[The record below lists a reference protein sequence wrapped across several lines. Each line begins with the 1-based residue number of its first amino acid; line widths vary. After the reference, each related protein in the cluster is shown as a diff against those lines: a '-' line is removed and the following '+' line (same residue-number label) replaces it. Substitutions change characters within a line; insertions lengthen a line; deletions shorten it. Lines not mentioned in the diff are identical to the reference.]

1 MNRRNLHVLVSD
13 FTTMSGL
20 EIMRFIQAE
29 GISDIPSIGRLVGM
43 RFDDVE
49 HGSVVASL
57 DTRPDF
63 ANPLGTVHGGIAA
76 TLLDTVMGCAV
87 HTTLAA
93 GVGYTTL
100 ELKINYVRPAHTGGQ
115 TLTGTG
121 SVIHSGRRVATAEGR
136 IVDEKGKLIAH
147 GTTTCMILG
156 QES

>member
-1 MNRRNLHVLVSD
+1 MLVSD

-20 EIMRFIQAE
+20 EIMRVIQA
-29 GISDIPSIGRLVGM
+29 GDPAFTDVPSIARLVGM
-43 RFDDVE
+43 RFDEVG
-49 HGSVVASL
+49 HGSIVASL

-115 TLTGTG
+115 KLAGTG
-121 SVIHSGRRVATAEGR
+121 SVIHVGRRVATAEGR
-136 IVDEKGKLIAH
+136 ILDEEGKLIAH
-147 GTTTCMILG
+147 GTTTCLILG
-156 QES
+156 RES

>member
-1 MNRRNLHVLVSD
+1 
-13 FTTMSGL
+13 
-20 EIMRFIQAE
+20 
-29 GISDIPSIGRLVGM
+29 
-43 RFDDVE
+43 
-49 HGSVVASL
+49 
-57 DTRPDF
+57 
-63 ANPLGTVHGGIAA
+63 
-76 TLLDTVMGCAV
+76 MGCAV

-100 ELKINYVRPAHTGGQ
+100 ELKINYVRAAQTGGQ

-147 GTTTCMILG
+147 GTTTCLILT

>member
-1 MNRRNLHVLVSD
+1 MLVSD

-20 EIMRFIQAE
+20 EIMRFIQSE
-29 GISDIPSIGRLVGM
+29 GLSDVPSIGRLVGI
-43 RFDDVE
+43 RFDKVDE
-49 HGSVVASL
+49 GSITASL

-63 ANPLGTVHGGIAA
+63 ANPLGIVHGGIAA

-87 HTTLAA
+87 HTTLPA

-100 ELKINYVRPAHTGGQ
+100 ELKVNYVRAAHTGGQ

-136 IVDEKGKLIAH
+136 VIDEKGRLMAH
-147 GTTTCMILG
+147 ATTTCLILG
-156 QES
+156 PES